1 MRPAEPSPE
10 RVAARGPDLA
20 ANSLLHG
27 AEDLPQHLRPLRAGP
42 LSAVLDGVDLRYVRV
57 GTVEVARRIYAA
69 VRDRN
74 WNTIVGV
81 PSEIEVDDRGDSF
94 GVRFSV
100 RHVSHDIDFV
110 WEGAITGGADGRITF
125 SFDGVAHCDLL
136 YDRIGFCVLHPSRET
151 IGQPYRARTP
161 DGEVAGTF
169 PIPVAPQRF
178 EDGVYVPLFASF
190 DQLEIDLADGGAVRF
205 DFEGDLWETEDQR
218 NWTDASFK
226 SYCTPLK
233 LGFPHELQEGEPIR
247 QRVTVSVESVPA
259 TVADRPTGTET
270 CLKVAGP
277 AAETLPRLGLAAPSD
292 AVAPTA
298 RELELL
304 RALDLDHLRAEAR
317 LGTPGWEGPLDVALE
332 LRRQLGWQLELAV
345 FLRSEHELELARLAA
360 RVADV
365 PLARV
370 LVVCGGGQ
378 SATPLETTP
387 VDLVELVRRHIGHVP
402 VAGGTDLNFCEL
414 NRTRPAA
421 DAMEGIF
428 YPITPQVHAFDDISI
443 IETLEAQSDTVKTAL
458 TFAREKPVIVSPV
471 TLRRRFNTVAVTGE
485 AGPAEGELPDPV
497 DPRQLS
503 LLGAGWTTGSVKFL
517 AEGGA
522 TSLTYFETTGW
533 RGVLER
539 ETGSPLPE
547 RFPSHAGEPF
557 PLYHVFR
564 DLGELKGGT
573 LLTCAS
579 TDALSAVGLAI
590 RRGSATTTLVANL
603 TATPRTVRL
612 EGLHG
617 PARVRRLNSE
627 TAALAGSRPSEFRRA
642 WEAIGEPLVLEL
654 LPFETARID
663 ASGEGAR

>member
-1 MRPAEPSPE
+1 MHDP
-10 RVAARGPDLA
+10 
-20 ANSLLHG
+20 
-27 AEDLPQHLRPLRAGP
+27 PQHLRTLRAGP
-42 LSAVLDGVDLRYVRV
+42 LTAELDGVDLRYVRA
-57 GTVEVARRIYAA
+57 GTVEVVRRIYAA

-74 WNTIVGV
+74 WNTIAGV
-81 PSEIEVDDRGDSF
+81 PSEIEVDDRGNSF

-100 RHVSHDIDFV
+100 RHVSHDLDFV
-110 WEGAITGGADGRITF
+110 WEGAITGDGDGRITF

-136 YDRIGFCVLHPSRET
+136 YDRIGFCVLHPIRET
-151 IGQPYRARTP
+151 VGQSYRARSP

-169 PIPVAPQRF
+169 PLLVAPQHF
-178 EDGVYVPLFASF
+178 EDGVYIPLFASF
-190 DQLEIDLADGGAVRF
+190 DQLEIDLAEGGAVRF

-226 SYCTPLK
+226 SYCTPLS
-233 LGFPHELQEGEPIR
+233 LGFPHQLKKGEWLR
-247 QRVTVSVESVPA
+247 QRVTVSVEGVPA
-259 TVADRPTGTET
+259 TAADHPPRAET
-270 CLKVAGP
+270 CLQVAELRP
-277 AAETLPRLGLAAPSD
+277 ETLPRLGLAAPSD
-292 AVAPTA
+292 AVPPTA

-304 RALDLDHLRAEAR
+304 RALSLDHLRAEAR
-317 LGTPGWEGPLDVALE
+317 LDMSGWEGPLDVALE

-345 FLRSEHELELARLAA
+345 FLRPEHELELARLAA
-360 RVADV
+360 RLADV
-365 PLARV
+365 PLAHL
-370 LVVCGGGQ
+370 LVVSAGGQ

-387 VDLVELVRRHIGHVP
+387 ADLVDLVRRHIDRAP

-421 DAMEGIF
+421 DVMGGIF

-443 IETLEAQSDTVKTAL
+443 IETLEAQGDTVRTAV
-458 TFAREKPVIVSPV
+458 TFAHKKPVIVSPI

-503 LLGAGWTTGSVKFL
+503 LLGAGWTTGSVKYL
-517 AEGGA
+517 AEDGA
-522 TSLTYFETTGW
+522 SSLTYFETTGW

-547 RFPSHAGEPF
+547 RFPSHLGQPF

-603 TATPRTVRL
+603 TATPQTVRL

-627 TAALAGSRPSEFRRA
+627 TAAEAGSRPNEFRRA
-642 WEAIGEPLVLEL
+642 WETIDGPLVLEL

-663 ASGEGAR
+663 VSGEGAR

>member
-1 MRPAEPSPE
+1 
-10 RVAARGPDLA
+10 
-20 ANSLLHG
+20 
-27 AEDLPQHLRPLRAGP
+27 
-42 LSAVLDGVDLRYVRV
+42 
-57 GTVEVARRIYAA
+57 
-69 VRDRN
+69 
-74 WNTIVGV
+74 
-81 PSEIEVDDRGDSF
+81 
-94 GVRFSV
+94 
-100 RHVSHDIDFV
+100 
-110 WEGAITGGADGRITF
+110 
-125 SFDGVAHCDLL
+125 
-136 YDRIGFCVLHPSRET
+136 
-151 IGQPYRARTP
+151 
-161 DGEVAGTF
+161 
-169 PIPVAPQRF
+169 
-178 EDGVYVPLFASF
+178 
-190 DQLEIDLADGGAVRF
+190 
-205 DFEGDLWETEDQR
+205 
-218 NWTDASFK
+218 
-226 SYCTPLK
+226 
-233 LGFPHELQEGEPIR
+233 
-247 QRVTVSVESVPA
+247 
-259 TVADRPTGTET
+259 
-270 CLKVAGP
+270 
-277 AAETLPRLGLAAPSD
+277 
-292 AVAPTA
+292 
-298 RELELL
+298 
-304 RALDLDHLRAEAR
+304 
-317 LGTPGWEGPLDVALE
+317 
-332 LRRQLGWQLELAV
+332 
-345 FLRSEHELELARLAA
+345 
-360 RVADV
+360 
-365 PLARV
+365 
-370 LVVCGGGQ
+370 
-378 SATPLETTP
+378 
-387 VDLVELVRRHIGHVP
+387 